1 MRSMHVPQPQPQ
13 TRTTTVRTLGRKP
26 APAETENW
34 AVAAVHDALAALTR
48 AVASPCFAHPAALT
62 QDAITDYA
70 LTLIRLRECAC
81 AAGFERL
88 TNACDAI
95 AVTVS
100 RLIDDRRCACLEK
113 CAALTHFVAHAQAM
127 IPVTANNT
135 GPHFL
140 PSPGSPV
147 TPNGIQIG
155 RRARVLK

>member
-1 MRSMHVPQPQPQ
+1 MN
-13 TRTTTVRTLGRKP
+13 LGRKP
-26 APAETENW
+26 VPVMSENR
-34 AVAAVHDALAALTR
+34 AAAAVHEALAGLAGT
-48 AVASPCFAHPAALT
+48 VARPCFAHPASLT

-100 RLIDDRRCACLEK
+100 RLIDDRRCACLEQ
-113 CAALTHFVAHAQAM
+113 CVALARFVVHAQAM
-127 IPVTANNT
+127 IPATENSMK
-135 GPHFL
+135 PHVL
-140 PSPGSPV
+140 SIPQSPI